1 MITLQELYSDINDR
15 RPSRILTGKS
25 YIASCREFA
34 RWTKGHGKGALMDET
49 TLRQV
54 LLVLPSLILDYI
66 METGNALRIDELGI
80 FKVRYRRNEMSLL
93 FLIDPR
99 ITEELN
105 KRTIKIDQVVKIN
118 GRIVKFGGRMDTPR
132 NLLHD

>member
-1 MITLQELYSDINDR
+1 
-15 RPSRILTGKS
+15 
-25 YIASCREFA
+25 
-34 RWTKGHGKGALMDET
+34 MDET

-132 NLLHD
+132 NLLHK